1 MRAGLGSA
9 ATSQGAFRLEFRFNA
24 EEWQGLSNEE
34 RVRRCRL
41 MAEEAI
47 TLAKGAPPELKE
59 GYLSLSRDWLK
70 LATEMDRAGK

>member
-1 MRAGLGSA
+1 M
-9 ATSQGAFRLEFRFNA
+9 EFRFNA
-24 EEWQGLSNEE
+24 DEWQGLSNEE

-41 MAEEAI
+41 MAEQAN

-70 LATEMDRAGK
+70 LATEIDRAGR